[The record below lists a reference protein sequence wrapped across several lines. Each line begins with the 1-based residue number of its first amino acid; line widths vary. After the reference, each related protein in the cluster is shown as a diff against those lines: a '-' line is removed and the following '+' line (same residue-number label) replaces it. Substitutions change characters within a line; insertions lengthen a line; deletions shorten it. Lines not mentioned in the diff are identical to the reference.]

1 MLIEPPP
8 DTLDLSVVTPCLNE
22 AENLRVLLPA
32 LRGALEGLGVT
43 WEVLVVDGDS
53 RDGTEAVAAEA
64 GPGVRHIREPRRG
77 YGAALVRGFSEA
89 RGRHVITMDADLSH
103 PARFIGALWEAR
115 GRGDVVIASRY
126 AEGGGADQP
135 AFRLFLSRTLNN
147 IFRVGLSLD
156 TLDLSSGFR
165 IYRKRILQGMRVEQA
180 NFAVLMEILL
190 RAAARGAAV
199 AETPFR
205 YAPRGL
211 GRSHARVLAFGME
224 YLRLFFRMWRLRNS
238 IDSADYDWRAHDSRI
253 WPQRYWQRRRHAI
266 ILRFAPRA
274 GRVADVGCGSS
285 RILAELPH
293 AAGLDLRLDKLR
305 FMRRVHPT
313 LARGDGMRLPFR
325 SGSLD
330 GVISSQI
337 IEHIPGENGR
347 HLDELLRVL
356 RPGGTLVLGTPD
368 YGGWQWPL
376 IEWFYARLAPGA
388 YAHEHVNPYTRDGLL
403 AALRERGCEVLE
415 EDSICRAELIV
426 KARKG
431 G

>member
-1 MLIEPPP
+1 MRINLAA

-22 AENLRVLLPA
+22 AENLRVLLPG
-32 LRGALEGLGVT
+32 LRGALEGLGVS

-53 RDGTEAVAAEA
+53 VDGTEAVAAEA
-64 GPGVRHIREPRRG
+64 GPGVRYIREPRRG
-77 YGAALVRGFSEA
+77 YGAAILRGFSEA

-103 PARFIGALWEAR
+103 PARFVGQLWEAR
-115 GRGDVVIASRY
+115 NRGDIVIASRY
-126 AEGGGADQP
+126 VEGGGADQP
-135 AFRLFLSRTLNN
+135 AFRLLLSRTINN
-147 IFRVGLSLD
+147 IFRLGLSLE

-165 IYRKRILQGMRVEQA
+165 IYRKRILHGMEVERV

-190 RAAARGAAV
+190 RSAARGALV

-205 YAPRGL
+205 YEPRVQ
-211 GRSHARVLAFGME
+211 GRSHARVLAFGVE
-224 YLRLFFRMWRLRNS
+224 YMRLFYRMWRLRNS
-238 IDSADYDWRAHDSRI
+238 IHSADYDWRAHNSRI
-253 WPQRYWQRRRHAI
+253 WFQRYWQQKRHAI
-266 ILRFAPRA
+266 ILRFTPRA
-274 GRVADVGCGSS
+274 GLVADVGCGSS

-293 AAGLDLRLDKLR
+293 AVGLDLRRDKLR
-305 FMRRVHPT
+305 FMRRVHPL
-313 LARGDGMRLPFR
+313 LAQGDGMRLPFR
-325 SGSLD
+325 DASLD
-330 GVISSQI
+330 GVLSSQI
-337 IEHIPGENGR
+337 IEHIPDENGR

-356 RPGGTLVLGTPD
+356 KPGGTLILGTPD

-403 AALRERGCEVLE
+403 AALRERGCEILD

-426 KARKG
+426 MARKG